1 MVEQTDLKLMCES
14 KLLIL
19 VSFRFEELSIK
30 QGFTGMT
37 QVVVKPRILQLLAI
51 LEQKQNFTTKIL
63 A

>member
-1 MVEQTDLKLMCES
+1 V
-14 KLLIL
+14 
-19 VSFRFEELSIK
+19 
-30 QGFTGMT
+30 